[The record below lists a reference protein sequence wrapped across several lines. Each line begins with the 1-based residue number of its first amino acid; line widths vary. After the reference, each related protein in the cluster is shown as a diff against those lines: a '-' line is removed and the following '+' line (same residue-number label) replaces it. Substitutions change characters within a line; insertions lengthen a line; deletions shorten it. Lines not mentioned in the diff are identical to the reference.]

1 MKLSYDKLTEVYNLT
16 DILPDVRYEVSASF
30 RVLPDRPYLVMTDTN
45 GIVGVSNELKRSDI
59 IELYELLPEGYVKWQ
74 LRDIRRIAVDVSLN
88 LEELFRGDTSIHETR
103 VSNRGGSSARLWYT
117 RLVSSYM
124 TLFNVTTYEKFKEF
138 LEDFRGVEKECMRWD
153 ASGFYLTSIP
163 IYTAYEGTE
172 LIMASDDFQVL
183 YTVCKDMATTY
194 NIETI
199 KDVTG
204 QFNTKSRV
212 DSYHKKRFKYEDNI
226 LVHNLRLPEGFTA
239 TDDFQI

>member
-1 MKLSYDKLTEVYNLT
+1 MNLSYDKLTEVYTLT
-16 DILPDVRYEVSASF
+16 DIIPDVRYDVSASF
-30 RVLPDRPYLVMTDTN
+30 RILPDRPYLVMTNTE
-45 GIVGVSNELKRSDI
+45 GIVGVNNELKRSDI
-59 IELYELLPEGYVKWQ
+59 IEFYELLPECYVKWQ
-74 LRDIRRIAVDVSLN
+74 LRDIRRMAVDVSLN
-88 LEELFRGDTSIHETR
+88 LEEVFRGDASIHETK

-117 RLVSSYM
+117 RFMASYM
-124 TLFNVTTYEKFKEF
+124 TLFNIDNYEKFKEF
-138 LEDFRGVEKECMRWD
+138 LEDFKGIETACMKCD

-194 NIETI
+194 NIEAI
-199 KDVTG
+199 QDVTG

-226 LVHNLRLPEGFTA
+226 LVHNLPLPEGLTA